1 MRLMGWRRRLGPPEW
16 VLVGLWIF
24 LLTVGAGFVYSLV
37 VNAIEL
43 RWESIRGMGQTRG
56 LATTVV
62 IERNDGTLTVVDAS
76 EDGFDRLAFWPVED
90 MKSRVMV
97 DTHYD
102 FRTERRAWDIW
113 SDRGERIDMRFFVR
127 GPDQYSAG
135 GTLTKAQEMAIVRHA
150 VERDRGGVHP
160 LLAQISPATMSAS
173 GTNWESVRHNIA
185 HGAALVIVW
194 GGFAFI
200 GWRVLRWEILYRRC
214 WLKDCA
220 GCGASLSGMAVERCP
235 SCGAATGR
243 RLWFFVESIRLGRR
257 IVRWGAELFSG
268 SHDWK
273 RWWRYSGWAIAAR
286 ILMYLAVSIVIMV
299 VGMTVIT
306 HFWKPLASLNRSGS
320 RTYHAL
326 RLPDGTLY
334 TDSIGYSMTEREREI
349 LETSKPLFM
358 SITTHEEVTPSKA
371 RYSLEFR
378 PTDPSEF
385 SLSDSDRAQIVAA
398 LDRSNPGWVPKPL
411 VQSGGAPV
419 TIPHPPGVKHNIAA
433 ATLAILTFGGLAGAI
448 IRLGLTH
455 KGSPAHPECPKCF
468 YSLEGNTTGVCPE
481 CGHRLGGGTAR

>member
-1 MRLMGWRRRLGPPEW
+1 MGWRRHLGPPEW

-62 IERNDGTLTVVDAS
+62 IERNDGSLTVVDAS

-97 DTHYD
+97 DTDYD
-102 FRTERRAWDIW
+102 FRTERRAWDLW
-113 SDRGERIDMRFFVR
+113 SDRGERVDVRFFVR

-135 GTLTKAQEMAIVRHA
+135 GPLTKAQEMAIVRHA
-150 VERDRGGVHP
+150 VERDREGVHP

-194 GGFAFI
+194 GGFVFI

-220 GCGASLSGMAVERCP
+220 GCGASLSGLAVQRCP

-243 RLWFFVESIRLGRR
+243 RLWFVVESFRLARR

-268 SHDWK
+268 SRDWK

-286 ILMYLAVSIVIMV
+286 ILMYVVVSITIMV

-306 HFWKPLASLNRSGS
+306 HFWQPLPYSSRASGS
-320 RTYHAL
+320 STHAY

-334 TDSIGYSMTEREREI
+334 ADPIGYPMTEREREI
-349 LETSKPLFM
+349 QETSERLSFM
-358 SITTHEEVTPSKA
+358 VYVHEDVTASRA
-371 RYSLEFR
+371 RYWLECR
-378 PTDPSEF
+378 PMGTDKFTIEETDYAP
-385 SLSDSDRAQIVAA
+385 IVAA
-398 LDRSNPGWVPKPL
+398 FDRANPGRVPKPL

-419 TIPHPPGVKHNIAA
+419 TIPHPPGVKHSIA
-433 ATLAILTFGGLAGAI
+433 TAILTLLTLGGFTAAI
-448 IRLGLTH
+448 IRMGMTH
-455 KGSPAHPECPKCF
+455 KGSPSHPECPKCF

-481 CGHRLGGGTAR
+481 CGHRLGGDVSG